1 MPLSTWALYGL
12 STHQQN
18 SRRPMGPRTVAETQ
32 SIPGQA
38 IDVWGLDLPAEA
50 SQVAV
55 PKVVGD
61 DEQKIGSFVGHVE
74 GVQGG
79 DEK

>member
-1 MPLSTWALYGL
+1 MS
-12 STHQQN
+12 
-18 SRRPMGPRTVAETQ
+18 PRTIAETQ
-32 SIPGQA
+32 SIPGKA
-38 IDVWGLDLPAEA
+38 IDVWSPDLPAKA

-55 PKVVGD
+55 PEVVGD

-74 GVQGG
+74 GVQDD